1 MPFPSALFK
10 AKARQV
16 LRNHWQT
23 ALLIALAV
31 NLPSLLVQAVSSF
44 AGTDPLMR
52 LESLMVAAA
61 RDGQLTQQYLAD
73 SLQALLQDSGVV
85 ISLCCMVLAWLVTP
99 CLALGMTR
107 WLLMRLRGEEG
118 PFGTVFSRLNVS
130 HKAIGLRLLITLKVI
145 LWMLPGAAL
154 LFGGAWVLAGTVS
167 GNASSAMTGVTAL
180 SWAGMIA
187 MAVPAVMAALRYALA
202 DILLADEPGKAV
214 TACIR
219 ESKQMMNRRKGMLFS
234 LELSFIFWYL
244 GEMLVSSF
252 LAGLGSGVLSLMFQ
266 MLAGLFLSVYMEASV
281 CAFSEAVRKLPVA
294 SADTPTPGP
303 EEEEPLN

>member
-1 MPFPSALFK
+1 
-10 AKARQV
+10 
-16 LRNHWQT
+16 
-23 ALLIALAV
+23 
-31 NLPSLLVQAVSSF
+31 
-44 AGTDPLMR
+44 
-52 LESLMVAAA
+52 
-61 RDGQLTQQYLAD
+61 
-73 SLQALLQDSGVV
+73 
-85 ISLCCMVLAWLVTP
+85 
-99 CLALGMTR
+99 
-107 WLLMRLRGEEG
+107 
-118 PFGTVFSRLNVS
+118 
-130 HKAIGLRLLITLKVI
+130 
-145 LWMLPGAAL
+145 MLPGAAL

>member
-1 MPFPSALFK
+1 
-10 AKARQV
+10 
-16 LRNHWQT
+16 
-23 ALLIALAV
+23 
-31 NLPSLLVQAVSSF
+31 
-44 AGTDPLMR
+44 
-52 LESLMVAAA
+52 
-61 RDGQLTQQYLAD
+61 
-73 SLQALLQDSGVV
+73 
-85 ISLCCMVLAWLVTP
+85 
-99 CLALGMTR
+99 
-107 WLLMRLRGEEG
+107 
-118 PFGTVFSRLNVS
+118 
-130 HKAIGLRLLITLKVI
+130 
-145 LWMLPGAAL
+145 
-154 LFGGAWVLAGTVS
+154 
-167 GNASSAMTGVTAL
+167 MTGVTAL

-281 CAFSEAVRKLPVA
+281 CAFSEAVRKPKQPGKLLWLAFVLLGLAVA
-294 SADTPTPGP
+294 VVGFV
-303 EEEEPLN
+303 LWLYLGRGGLV